1 MMALE
6 NVNSFLKFKRGCRY
20 NYYQNTQKFDL
31 LTFYRG
37 YIIIG
42 KDVID
47 SNYYFE
53 RGAIDENCCNL

>member
-1 MMALE
+1 MGSLSSYAGDKL
-6 NVNSFLKFKRGCRY
+6 NHYHNS
-20 NYYQNTQKFDL
+20 QKFDL
-31 LTFYRG
+31 LTFYVG

-42 KDVID
+42 EDVIA

>member
-1 MMALE
+1 MA
-6 NVNSFLKFKRGCRY
+6 NHY
-20 NYYQNTQKFDL
+20 HNTQKFDL
-31 LTFYRG
+31 LTFYVG

-42 KDVID
+42 KDVIA